1 MKQMWCWSVI
11 LVLAVISSSFPV
23 AAKDMR
29 DLAVQADQTR
39 QNLAAKAR
47 EEKAAAEQAAAESR
61 AQVLADRSVLEKSV
75 AELESSRNKLAAEVK
90 HLEETGAKLTIEE
103 TAANE
108 QLAQTSGMVRELV
121 GQIRINAKDLDTLIS
136 QNLQSAVGTKPA
148 SFLSAV
154 AEDERFPGMDD
165 VRAMTGALL
174 DQIRRSGEVSVQRGL
189 IVDRAGKE
197 VEAEILL
204 LGFFT
209 AAYRKGKETGFL
221 NYATSGNKLYALS
234 RLPGSQI
241 EQQLARYMEGK
252 GEAVPL
258 DISRGGA
265 LRQLT
270 HQLSLTGQISK
281 GGPIVW
287 PILAILVVGLLIVAE
302 RALRLFRNRHTS
314 LSLIDQIRQRSASG
328 DWTGSEQLCSQW
340 NQKPLA
346 RVLLAGL
353 KARSLQREDMENV
366 LQEAILK
373 EIPGLERFLSTLGIL
388 TAIAPL
394 LGLLGTVTGMINVF
408 HVITLHGAGDPRL
421 MSGGISEALVT
432 TMLGLSVAI
441 PLMLLHN
448 ILNRSVDRMIGDLE
462 EQGMALVNIIHKHRQ
477 VSC

>member
-1 MKQMWCWSVI
+1 MKQLCWWLAL
-11 LVLAVISSSFPV
+11 LVVVVFNFSSPV
-23 AAKDMR
+23 AATDMR
-29 DLAVQADQTR
+29 DLAIQADQAR
-39 QNLAAKAR
+39 ANLAAKAR
-47 EEKAAAEQAAAESR
+47 EEKAAAEKAAAESR

-75 AELESSRNKLAAEVK
+75 AELEASRNKLAAEVK
-90 HLEETGAKLTIEE
+90 QLEETGTTLASEE
-103 TAANE
+103 TAADE
-108 QLAQTSGMVRELV
+108 QLAETSGMIRELV
-121 GQIRINAKDLDTLIS
+121 GQIRINAKDLDALIS
-136 QNLQSAVGTKPA
+136 QNLQSAVGAKPA
-148 SFLSAV
+148 SFLPAV

-165 VRAMTGALL
+165 VRAMTDALL
-174 DQIRRSGEVSVQRGL
+174 DQIRRSGEVSVQQGTM
-189 IVDRAGKE
+189 VDRAGKE

-204 LGFFT
+204 LGPFT
-209 AAYRKGKETGFL
+209 AAYRKDKETGFL
-221 NYATSGNKLYALS
+221 NHAATGNKLYALS
-234 RLPGSQI
+234 RLPGSRI
-241 EQQLARYMEGK
+241 EQQLDRYMEGK

-270 HQLSLTGQISK
+270 HRLSLTGQISK

-287 PILAILVVGLLIVAE
+287 PILAILVAGLLIVAE
-302 RALRLFRNRHTS
+302 RAVRLFRNRHTS
-314 LSLIDQIRQRSASG
+314 LALIDQIRQRSASG
-328 DWTGSEQLCSQW
+328 DWTGSEDLCSQW
-340 NQKPLA
+340 SHKPLA

-408 HVITLHGAGDPRL
+408 HVITLHGASDPRL

-448 ILNRSVDRMIGDLE
+448 ILNRTVDRMIGDLE

-477 VSC
+477 DSC